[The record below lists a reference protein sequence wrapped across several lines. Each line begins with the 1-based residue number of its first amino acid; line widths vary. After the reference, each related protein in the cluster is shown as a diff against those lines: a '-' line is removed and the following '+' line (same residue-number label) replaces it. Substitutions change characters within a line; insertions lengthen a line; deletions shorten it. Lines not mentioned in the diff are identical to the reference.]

1 MDNEEIKPELTTEQK
16 TQRVVSGAMD
26 VLVLVQAVLVAK
38 KFVTIGLTKIRT
50 H

>member
-1 MDNEEIKPELTTEQK
+1 MDNEEIKPETTTEQK
-16 TQRVVSGAMD
+16 VQRSVTTAMD

-38 KFVTIGLTKIRT
+38 KFVTFGLTKIRT